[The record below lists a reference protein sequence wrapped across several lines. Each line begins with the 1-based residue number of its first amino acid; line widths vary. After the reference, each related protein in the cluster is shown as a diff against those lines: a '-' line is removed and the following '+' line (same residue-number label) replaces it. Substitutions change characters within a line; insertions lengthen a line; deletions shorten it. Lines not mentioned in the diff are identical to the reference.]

1 MVGDPGSRLARHP
14 AWPKVLQ
21 ICRAAAERGGCV
33 RVVGGSVR
41 DAMLERPFTEFD
53 LEAFRIEPM
62 DLDRMLEDLGL
73 RVDRVGR
80 AFSVVKLRGV
90 PVDVALPR
98 REVSVGAGH
107 RDFLVDADPDMT
119 VEEAAERR
127 DYTIN
132 AISYEPLAGRVDD
145 PLGGQADLER
155 RRLRHASHRFTEDP
169 LRVLR
174 GMQLVARL
182 GLEPDPDTVRLCSG
196 IDWREL
202 SVERVFEE
210 WRKLLLRGIE
220 IGRGLRFL
228 EASGWLQAYPE
239 LQATV
244 GCGQDPEWHPEG
256 DVWTHTGHVLDAFAT
271 ERLGEE
277 EEDLVV
283 GLACVCHDL
292 GKPATTRFVDGR
304 LRSRGHEAA
313 GEAPTRSFLA
323 RLTNQRGL
331 VDDVVRL
338 VVDHLKPRQLY
349 QGGAGDAAVRRLAHR
364 VKRIDRLVRVA
375 RADARGRPPLPPAD
389 CEDCDWLLSRAEAL
403 RIKDQAPTPL
413 VLGRDL
419 IARGLPPGPEIGV
432 LVDRCYQAQLD
443 GAFEERTAGLRFL
456 DSVLRRRAV
465 AGRGPGNSGG
475 TES

>member
-1 MVGDPGSRLARHP
+1 M
-14 AWPKVLQ
+14 LQ

-41 DAMLERPFTEFD
+41 DALLERSFEEFD
-53 LEAFRIEPM
+53 LEAFGIEP
-62 DLDRMLEDLGL
+62 DGLERMLEDLGL

-80 AFSVVKLRGV
+80 AFSVLKLRGI
-90 PVDVALPR
+90 PVDIALPR
-98 REVSVGAGH
+98 REVSFGAGH
-107 RDFLVDADPDMT
+107 RDFLVDADPHMS
-119 VEEAAERR
+119 VEDAAARR

-145 PLGGQADLER
+145 PLGGRGDLER
-155 RRLRHASHRFTEDP
+155 RRLRHASHRFPEDP

-182 GLEPDPDTVRLCSG
+182 GLEADPDTVRLSSG
-196 IDWREL
+196 IGWREL

-210 WRKLLLRGIE
+210 WRKLLVLGVE
-220 IGRGLRFL
+220 IGGGLRFL
-228 EASGWLQAYPE
+228 QATGWIEAYHE

-244 GCGQDPEWHPEG
+244 GCEQDPEWHPEG
-256 DVWTHTGHVLDAFAT
+256 DVWTHTGHVLDAFAA
-271 ERLGEE
+271 ERRGEA
-277 EEDLVV
+277 EEDLIV
-283 GLACVCHDL
+283 GLACLCHDL

-323 RLTNQRGL
+323 RLTNRRGL

-364 VKRIDRLVRVA
+364 VKRIDRLVRLA

-389 CEDCDWLLSRAEAL
+389 CEDCDWLLARAEAL
-403 RIKDQAPTPL
+403 RIKDQAPRRL

-419 IARGLPPGPEIGV
+419 IDRGLTPGPEIGD

-443 GAFEERTAGLRFL
+443 GAFEGRTAGLRFL
-456 DSVLRRRAV
+456 DSLLRRRADS
-465 AGRGPGNSGG
+465 GRAEP
-475 TES
+475 

>member
-1 MVGDPGSRLARHP
+1 M
-14 AWPKVLQ
+14 LQ
-21 ICRAAAERGGCV
+21 ICRAAAERDGCV
-33 RVVGGSVR
+33 RVVGGAVR
-41 DAMLERPFTEFD
+41 DALLDRPFDEFD
-53 LEAFRIEPM
+53 LEAFGLEPD
-62 DLDRMLEDLGL
+62 DLERMLEDLDL
-73 RVDRVGR
+73 PVDRVGR
-80 AFSVVKLRGV
+80 AFSVLKLRRI
-90 PVDVALPR
+90 PVDIALPR
-98 REVSVGAGH
+98 REISIGAGH

-132 AISYEPLAGRVDD
+132 AVSYEPLTGRVAD
-145 PLGGQADLER
+145 PLGGRADLER
-155 RRLRHASHRFTEDP
+155 RRLRHASRRFPEDP

-174 GMQLVARL
+174 GMELTARL

-202 SVERVFEE
+202 SVERVFDE
-210 WRKLLLRGIE
+210 WRKLLLQGTE
-220 IGRGLRFL
+220 IGRGLSFL
-228 EASGWLQAYPE
+228 QASGWIEAYPE
-239 LQATV
+239 LEATV
-244 GCGQDPEWHPEG
+244 GCEQDPEWHPEG
-256 DVWTHTGHVLDAFAT
+256 DVWAHTGHVLDAFAT
-271 ERLGEE
+271 ERLGDD

-283 GLACVCHDL
+283 GLACLCHDL

-323 RLTNQRGL
+323 RLTNRRGL

-389 CEDCDWLLSRAEAL
+389 CEDCDWLLGRAEAL
-403 RIKDQAPTPL
+403 RIRDRAPARL

-419 IARGLPPGPEIGV
+419 IARGLSPGPEIGD

-443 GAFEERTAGLRFL
+443 GAFDGRTAGLRFL
-456 DSVLRRRAV
+456 DSLLRRRRASE
-465 AGRGPGNSGG
+465 AADGSGRA
-475 TES
+475 ES

>member
-1 MVGDPGSRLARHP
+1 M
-14 AWPKVLQ
+14 LQ

-41 DAMLERPFTEFD
+41 DAMLDRPFTEFD
-53 LEAFRIEPM
+53 LEAFRIEPK

-80 AFSVVKLRGV
+80 AFLVVKLRGV

-98 REVSVGAGH
+98 RELSVGAGH

-119 VEEAAERR
+119 VEEAADRR

-155 RRLRHASHRFTEDP
+155 GRLRHASHRFSEDP

-182 GLEPDPDTVRLCSG
+182 GLEPDPDTVRLCTR

-210 WRKLLLRGIE
+210 WRKLLLLGIE

-228 EASGWLQAYPE
+228 QASGWLQGYPE

-244 GCGQDPEWHPEG
+244 GCEQDPEWHPEG
-256 DVWTHTGHVLDAFAT
+256 DVWAHTGHVLDAFAS
-271 ERLGEE
+271 ERLDDG

-323 RLTNQRGL
+323 RLTNRRGL

-349 QGGAGDAAVRRLAHR
+349 EGGAGDAAVRRLAHR

-389 CEDCDWLLSRAEAL
+389 CEDCDWLLGRAEAL
-403 RIKDQAPTPL
+403 RIRDQAPERV

-419 IARGLPPGPEIGV
+419 IARGLAPGPEIGV

-443 GAFEERTAGLRFL
+443 GAFEGRTAGLRFL
-456 DSVLRRRAV
+456 DALLRRRAA
-465 AGRGPGNSGG
+465 AGRAPDGSGR
-475 TES
+475 TQR

>member
-1 MVGDPGSRLARHP
+1 M
-14 AWPKVLQ
+14 LQ

-41 DAMLERPFTEFD
+41 DALLERSFEEFD
-53 LEAFRIEPM
+53 LEAFGIEA
-62 DLDRMLEDLGL
+62 DGLERMLEDLGL

-80 AFSVVKLRGV
+80 AFSVLKLRGI
-90 PVDVALPR
+90 PVDIALPR
-98 REVSVGAGH
+98 REVSFGAGH
-107 RDFLVDADPDMT
+107 RDFLVDADPHMS
-119 VEEAAERR
+119 VEDAAARR

-145 PLGGQADLER
+145 PLGGRGDLER
-155 RRLRHASHRFTEDP
+155 RRLRHASHRFPEDP

-182 GLEPDPDTVRLCSG
+182 GLEADPDTVRLSSG
-196 IDWREL
+196 IGWREL

-210 WRKLLLRGIE
+210 WRKLLVLGVE
-220 IGRGLRFL
+220 IGGGLRFL
-228 EASGWLQAYPE
+228 QATGWIEAYPE

-244 GCGQDPEWHPEG
+244 GCEQDPEWHPEG
-256 DVWTHTGHVLDAFAT
+256 DVWTHTGHVLDAFAA
-271 ERLGEE
+271 ERLGEA
-277 EEDLVV
+277 EEDLIV
-283 GLACVCHDL
+283 GLACLCHDL
-292 GKPATTRFVDGR
+292 GKPGTTRFVDGR

-323 RLTNQRGL
+323 RLTNRRGL

-364 VKRIDRLVRVA
+364 VKRIDRLVRLA

-389 CEDCDWLLSRAEAL
+389 CEDCDWLLARAEAL
-403 RIKDQAPTPL
+403 RIRDQAPRRL

-419 IARGLPPGPEIGV
+419 IDRGLTPGPEIGD

-443 GAFEERTAGLRFL
+443 GAFEGRTAGLRFL
-456 DSVLRRRAV
+456 DSLLRRRATS
-465 AGRGPGNSGG
+465 GRAEP
-475 TES
+475 

>member
-1 MVGDPGSRLARHP
+1 M
-14 AWPKVLQ
+14 LQ

-41 DAMLERPFTEFD
+41 DALLDRPFEEFD
-53 LEAFRIEPM
+53 LEAFGLEPD
-62 DLDRMLEDLGL
+62 DLDRMLGELGL

-80 AFSVVKLRGV
+80 AFSVLKLRGI

-98 REVSVGAGH
+98 REVSFGAGH
-107 RDFLVDADPDMT
+107 RDFLVDADPRMT
-119 VEEAAERR
+119 VEEAAARR

-145 PLGGQADLER
+145 PLGGRTDLER
-155 RRLRHASHRFTEDP
+155 RRLRHASHRFPEDP

-182 GLEPDPDTVRLCSG
+182 GFEAEAATVRLCSG
-196 IDWREL
+196 IGWREL
-202 SVERVFEE
+202 SVERVFGE
-210 WRKLLLRGIE
+210 WRKLLVLGVE

-228 EASGWLQAYPE
+228 QATGWIAAYPE

-244 GCGQDPEWHPEG
+244 GCEQDREWHPEG
-256 DVWTHTGHVLDAFAT
+256 DVWTHTGHVLDAFAA
-271 ERLGEE
+271 ERLDDD

-283 GLACVCHDL
+283 GLACLCHDL

-313 GEAPTRSFLA
+313 GETPTRSFLA
-323 RLTNQRGL
+323 RLTNRRGL

-364 VKRIDRLVRVA
+364 VRRIDRLVRVA

-389 CEDCDWLLSRAEAL
+389 CEDCDWLLARAEAL
-403 RIKDQAPTPL
+403 RIRDQAPRRL

-419 IARGLPPGPEIGV
+419 IDRGLPPGPEIGD

-443 GAFEERTAGLRFL
+443 GAFEGRTAGLRFL
-456 DSVLRRRAV
+456 DSLLRRRA
-465 AGRGPGNSGG
+465 ASGQGPDSSGRAEP
-475 TES
+475 

>member
-1 MVGDPGSRLARHP
+1 M
-14 AWPKVLQ
+14 LQ

-33 RVVGGSVR
+33 RVVGGAVR
-41 DAMLERPFTEFD
+41 DALLERPFDEFD
-53 LEAFRIEPM
+53 LEAFGLEPD
-62 DLDRMLEDLGL
+62 DLERMLEDLDL
-73 RVDRVGR
+73 PVDRVGR
-80 AFSVVKLRGV
+80 AFSVLKLRRI
-90 PVDVALPR
+90 PVDIALPR
-98 REVSVGAGH
+98 REISVGAGH

-119 VEEAAERR
+119 VDEAAERR

-132 AISYEPLAGRVDD
+132 AISYEPLACRVDD
-145 PLGGQADLER
+145 PLGGRADLQR
-155 RRLRHASHRFTEDP
+155 GRLRHASHRFSEDP

-182 GLEPDPDTVRLCSG
+182 GFEPDPDTVRLCSR

-210 WRKLLLRGIE
+210 WRKLLLQGTG
-220 IGRGLRFL
+220 IGRGLSFL
-228 EASGWLQAYPE
+228 QATGWIEAYPE
-239 LQATV
+239 LEATV
-244 GCGQDPEWHPEG
+244 GCEQDPEWHPEG
-256 DVWTHTGHVLDAFAT
+256 DVWAHTGHVLDAFAT
-271 ERLGEE
+271 ERLGDD

-283 GLACVCHDL
+283 GLACLCHDL

-313 GEAPTRSFLA
+313 GEAPTRTFLA
-323 RLTNQRGL
+323 RLTNRRGL
-331 VDDVVRL
+331 FDDVVRL

-389 CEDCDWLLSRAEAL
+389 CEDCDWLLARAEAL
-403 RIKDQAPTPL
+403 RIRDRAPARL

-419 IARGLPPGPEIGV
+419 IARGLAPGPEIGD

-443 GAFEERTAGLRFL
+443 GAFDGRTAGLRFL
-456 DSVLRRRAV
+456 DALLRRRSASET
-465 AGRGPGNSGG
+465 ADGSGRADS
-475 TES
+475 

>member
-1 MVGDPGSRLARHP
+1 M
-14 AWPKVLQ
+14 LQ

-41 DAMLERPFTEFD
+41 DALLDRPFEEFD
-53 LEAFRIEPM
+53 LEAFGIEPD

-80 AFSVVKLRGV
+80 AFSVLKLRGI
-90 PVDVALPR
+90 PVDIALPR
-98 REVSVGAGH
+98 REVSFGAGH
-107 RDFLVDADPDMT
+107 RDFLVDADPHMSIED
-119 VEEAAERR
+119 AAARR

-145 PLGGQADLER
+145 PLGGRRDLER
-155 RRLRHASHRFTEDP
+155 RRLRHASHRFPEDP

-174 GMQLVARL
+174 GMQLVARS
-182 GLEPDPDTVRLCSG
+182 GLEADPATVRLCSG

-210 WRKLLLRGIE
+210 WRKLFVLGVE
-220 IGRGLRFL
+220 IGGGLRFL
-228 EASGWLQAYPE
+228 QATGWIEAYPE

-244 GCGQDPEWHPEG
+244 GCEQDPEWHPEG
-256 DVWTHTGHVLDAFAT
+256 DVWTHTGHVLDAFAA
-271 ERLGEE
+271 ERLGEA

-283 GLACVCHDL
+283 GLACLCHDL
-292 GKPATTRFVDGR
+292 GKPETTRFVDGR

-323 RLTNQRGL
+323 RLTNRRGL

-364 VKRIDRLVRVA
+364 VKRIDRLVRLA

-389 CEDCDWLLSRAEAL
+389 CEDCDWLLARAEAL
-403 RIKDQAPTPL
+403 RIKDQAPRRL

-419 IARGLPPGPEIGV
+419 IDRGLTPGPEIGD

-443 GAFEERTAGLRFL
+443 GAFEGRTAGLRFL
-456 DSVLRRRAV
+456 DSLLRRRADS
-465 AGRGPGNSGG
+465 GRAEP
-475 TES
+475 

>member
-1 MVGDPGSRLARHP
+1 M
-14 AWPKVLQ
+14 LQ
-21 ICRAAAERGGCV
+21 ICRAAAERDGCV

-41 DAMLERPFTEFD
+41 DALLDRPFEEFD
-53 LEAFRIEPM
+53 LEAFGLEPD

-80 AFSVVKLRGV
+80 AFSVLKLRGIA
-90 PVDVALPR
+90 VDIALPR

-107 RDFLVDADPDMT
+107 RDFLVDADPNMT

-145 PLGGQADLER
+145 PLGGRADLER
-155 RRLRHASHRFTEDP
+155 LRLRHASHRFPEDP

-182 GLEPDPDTVRLCSG
+182 GLEPAAATVRLCSG
-196 IDWREL
+196 IGWHEL

-210 WRKLLLRGIE
+210 WRKLLVRGGE

-228 EASGWLQAYPE
+228 QATGWIEAYPE

-244 GCGQDPEWHPEG
+244 GCEQDREWHPEG
-256 DVWTHTGHVLDAFAT
+256 DVWAHTGHVLDAFAA
-271 ERLGEE
+271 ERLDDD

-283 GLACVCHDL
+283 GLSCLCHDL

-313 GEAPTRSFLA
+313 GETPTRSFLA
-323 RLTNQRGL
+323 RLTNRRAL

-364 VKRIDRLVRVA
+364 VRRIDRLVRVA

-389 CEDCDWLLSRAEAL
+389 CEDCDWLLARAEAL
-403 RIKDQAPTPL
+403 RIRDQAPRRL

-419 IARGLPPGPEIGV
+419 IDRGLPPGPEIGD

-443 GAFEERTAGLRFL
+443 GAFEGRTAGLRFL
-456 DSVLRRRAV
+456 DSLLRRRAV
-465 AGRGPGNSGG
+465 SGEV
-475 TES
+475 ES

>member
-1 MVGDPGSRLARHP
+1 M
-14 AWPKVLQ
+14 LQ

-41 DAMLERPFTEFD
+41 DALLERSFEEFD
-53 LEAFRIEPM
+53 LEAFGIEP
-62 DLDRMLEDLGL
+62 DGLDRMLGNLGL

-80 AFSVVKLRGV
+80 AFSVLKLRGI
-90 PVDVALPR
+90 PVDIALPR
-98 REVSVGAGH
+98 REVSFGAGH
-107 RDFLVDADPDMT
+107 RDFLVDADPHMS
-119 VEEAAERR
+119 VEDAAARR

-132 AISYEPLAGRVDD
+132 AISYEPLTGRVDD
-145 PLGGQADLER
+145 PLGGRGDLER
-155 RRLRHASHRFTEDP
+155 RRLRHASHRFPEDP

-182 GLEPDPDTVRLCSG
+182 GLEADPDTVRLSSG
-196 IDWREL
+196 IGWREL

-210 WRKLLLRGIE
+210 WRKLLVLGVE
-220 IGRGLRFL
+220 IGGGLRFL
-228 EASGWLQAYPE
+228 QASGWIEAYPE
-239 LQATV
+239 LQATI
-244 GCGQDPEWHPEG
+244 GCEQEPEWHPEG
-256 DVWTHTGHVLDAFAT
+256 DVWTHTGHVLDAFAA
-271 ERLGEE
+271 ERRGEA
-277 EEDLVV
+277 EEDLIV
-283 GLACVCHDL
+283 GLACLCHDL

-323 RLTNQRGL
+323 RLTNRRGL

-364 VKRIDRLVRVA
+364 VKRIDRLVRLA

-389 CEDCDWLLSRAEAL
+389 CEDCDWLLARADAL
-403 RIKDQAPTPL
+403 RIKDQAPRRL

-419 IARGLPPGPEIGV
+419 IDRGLTPGPEIGD

-443 GAFEERTAGLRFL
+443 GAFEGRTAGLRFL
-456 DSVLRRRAV
+456 DSLLRRRADS
-465 AGRGPGNSGG
+465 GRAEP
-475 TES
+475 

>member
-1 MVGDPGSRLARHP
+1 M
-14 AWPKVLQ
+14 LQ

-41 DAMLERPFTEFD
+41 DALLERSFEEFD
-53 LEAFRIEPM
+53 LEAFGIEP
-62 DLDRMLEDLGL
+62 DGLDRMLGNLGL

-80 AFSVVKLRGV
+80 AFSVLKLRGI
-90 PVDVALPR
+90 PVDIALPR
-98 REVSVGAGH
+98 REVSFGAGH
-107 RDFLVDADPDMT
+107 RDFLVDADPHMS
-119 VEEAAERR
+119 VEDAAARR

-132 AISYEPLAGRVDD
+132 AISYEPLTGRVDD
-145 PLGGQADLER
+145 PLGGRGDLER
-155 RRLRHASHRFTEDP
+155 RRLRHASHRFPEDP

-182 GLEPDPDTVRLCSG
+182 GLEADPDTVRLSSG
-196 IDWREL
+196 IGWREL

-210 WRKLLLRGIE
+210 WRKLLILGVE
-220 IGRGLRFL
+220 IGGGLRFL
-228 EASGWLQAYPE
+228 QASGWIEAYAE
-239 LQATV
+239 LQATI
-244 GCGQDPEWHPEG
+244 GCEQDPEWHPEG
-256 DVWTHTGHVLDAFAT
+256 DVWTHTGHVLDAFAA
-271 ERLGEE
+271 ERRGEA
-277 EEDLVV
+277 EEDLIV
-283 GLACVCHDL
+283 GLACLCHDL

-323 RLTNQRGL
+323 RLTNRRGL

-364 VKRIDRLVRVA
+364 VKRIDRLVRLA

-389 CEDCDWLLSRAEAL
+389 CEDCDWLLARAEAL
-403 RIKDQAPTPL
+403 KIQDQAPRRL

-419 IARGLPPGPEIGV
+419 IDRGLTPGPEIGD

-443 GAFEERTAGLRFL
+443 GAFEGRSAGLRFL
-456 DSVLRRRAV
+456 DSLLRRRA
-465 AGRGPGNSGG
+465 ASGRAEP
-475 TES
+475 

>member
-1 MVGDPGSRLARHP
+1 M
-14 AWPKVLQ
+14 LQ

-33 RVVGGSVR
+33 RVVGGCVR
-41 DAMLERPFTEFD
+41 DALLDRSFEEFD
-53 LEAFRIEPM
+53 LEAFGIEPD
-62 DLDRMLEDLGL
+62 DLDRMLEDLGM

-80 AFSVVKLRGV
+80 AFSVLKLRDIL
-90 PVDVALPR
+90 VDIALPR
-98 REVSVGAGH
+98 REVSIGSGH
-107 RDFLVDADPDMT
+107 RDFLVDADPHMT

-145 PLGGQADLER
+145 PLGGAADLER
-155 RRLRHASHRFTEDP
+155 GRLRHASHRFSEDP

-182 GLEPDPDTVRLCSG
+182 GLEPDPDTAGLCSG

-210 WRKLLLRGIE
+210 WRKLLVLGVE

-228 EASGWLQAYPE
+228 QATGWIEAYPE
-239 LQATV
+239 LKATV

-256 DVWTHTGHVLDAFAT
+256 DVWTHTGHVLDAFAV
-271 ERLGEE
+271 ERLGDD

-283 GLACVCHDL
+283 GLACLCHDL

-323 RLTNQRGL
+323 RLTNRRSL
-331 VDDVVRL
+331 ADDVVRL

-364 VKRIDRLVRVA
+364 VKRIDRLVRLA
-375 RADARGRPPLPPAD
+375 RADARGRPPLPPTD
-389 CEDCDWLLSRAEAL
+389 CDDCDWLLARAEAL
-403 RIKDQAPTPL
+403 RIRDQAPRKL
-413 VLGRDL
+413 ILGRDL
-419 IARGLPPGPEIGV
+419 IDRGLTPGPEIGD

-443 GAFEERTAGLRFL
+443 GAFEDRTAGLRFL
-456 DSVLRRRAV
+456 DSLLRRRPA
-465 AGRGPGNSGG
+465 AGRAEP
-475 TES
+475 